1 MIIHEISSQI
11 YEKCMLWT
19 YEQTWLSKTFG
30 SQLELHKKNLLSKC
44 RYLYENRFLNGK
56 LLLVQA
62 LHEKRVHDFQNDIF
76 S

>member
-30 SQLELHKKNLLSKC
+30 SQLELDKKC

-56 LLLVQA
+56 LLLVHT
-62 LHEKRVHDFQNDIF
+62 LREKRVHDFQNDIF

>member
-1 MIIHEISSQI
+1 MKNVSFEPLN
-11 YEKCMLWT
+11 KRD
-19 YEQTWLSKTFG
+19 SKRHLVAN
-30 SQLELHKKNLLSKC
+30 LEVDDKKYLLSKC

-56 LLLVQA
+56 LLLVHT